1 MTGGEMV
8 KPHDDVQCHVHHT
21 LFTSSLKALAFLL
34 PPPTFAFGKIVL
46 SGLKIGAEH
55 SNSVKLN
62 DLDLLCFHRAG

>member
-34 PPPTFAFGKIVL
+34 PLENVVL
-46 SGLKIGAEH
+46 VICT
-55 SNSVKLN
+55 
-62 DLDLLCFHRAG
+62 LLQ